1 MSFSDR
7 LIHSLAIVTP
17 VPAIGSGDEYGH
29 SVPGAPTTE
38 YVYGLVQ
45 PRRASEIAAI
55 TQAGEPFSDHLIF
68 LESITL
74 SQAAYIRDEP
84 NTGRRFEI
92 VGIRSFEFGMSPH
105 LEVDAR
111 LVGNPEGPGVGS

>member
-1 MSFSDR
+1 LSFSDR

-17 VPAIGSGDEYGH
+17 VPSGSGDEYGH
-29 SVPGAPTTE
+29 ATAGTPTTE

-45 PRRASEIAAI
+45 PRRASEIAQS

-68 LESITL
+68 LESITV

-84 NTGRRFEI
+84 ATNRRFEI

-105 LEVDAR
+105 LEVDAK